1 MSDNVFRLDGKVA
14 LITGGARGIGAAL
27 AGGLANNA
35 GVEFMKEITDVAN
48 AVQFL
53 VSDASSWIT
62 GVELPVDGGWTAA

>member
-1 MSDNVFRLDGKVA
+1 
-14 LITGGARGIGAAL
+14 
-27 AGGLANNA
+27 
-35 GVEFMKEITDVAN
+35 MKEITDVAN